1 MDNNAVSAKR
11 FGDYIKT
18 NGNKLQNIYKNKL
31 SGFSDWSQK
40 EHSKSWL
47 LFGGNLGKYLSLD
60 ETALSKG
67 ELYTI
72 LTNKAAKGKKG
83 AIIAIIKGTKSE
95 DVIEVIKK
103 ISIERRNMVKEV
115 TVDMAGSMNLIAK
128 KCFPKTEIVTDRF
141 HVQKL
146 ALDAVQEVRIK
157 IRWSVM
163 DAENKEIG
171 KAKKLG
177 IKHQSI
183 ILENGDTERQLLA
196 RSRYALFK
204 AKSKWTP
211 SQIERTDILFR
222 LYPEIEQAYNL
233 AQKLSYI
240 YENNTHKDVARTKL
254 ALWYNK
260 VEEAGFKSFNTI
272 ANSIQNHYDSIL
284 NYFNNRSTNASAE
297 SFNAKIKEFRRHF
310 RGVSDIEFFLFRLTK
325 IYA

>member
-1 MDNNAVSAKR
+1 
-11 FGDYIKT
+11 
-18 NGNKLQNIYKNKL
+18 
-31 SGFSDWSQK
+31 
-40 EHSKSWL
+40 
-47 LFGGNLGKYLSLD
+47 LSLD

-72 LTNKAAKGKKG
+72 LTNKSAKGQKG
-83 AIIAIIKGTKSE
+83 AIIAIVKGTKAE
-95 DVIEVIKK
+95 DIIKVLNK
-103 ISIERRNMVKEV
+103 ISVERRNMVKEV

-128 KCFPKTEIVTDRF
+128 KCFPKTDIVTDRF

-146 ALDAVQEVRIK
+146 ALDAVQEIRIK

-163 DAENKEIG
+163 DAENKAISQAR
-171 KAKKLG
+171 KAGLKYYPE
-177 IKHQSI
+177 
-183 ILENGDTERQLLA
+183 ILENGDTKRQLLA

-204 AKSKWTP
+204 ARSKWTP
-211 SQIERTDILFR
+211 SQIVRTDMLFN

-240 YENNTHKDVARTKL
+240 YENNTNKDVARTKL

-260 VEEAGFKSFNTI
+260 VEESGFKSFNTI
-272 ANSIQNHYDSIL
+272 ANSIQNHYESIL

-310 RGVSDIEFFLFRLTK
+310 RGVKDVEFFLFRLTK